1 MCEHTESSR
10 RAAPKPSLPVS
21 SPSLGVRLFPAMR
34 FDVTDTT
41 CLHLAGSG
49 PGPGYARWEDGH
61 CLLGARGGEG
71 HDRRTCA

>member
-10 RAAPKPSLPVS
+10 RVAPKPSFPVS

-41 CLHLAGSG
+41 RLHLAGQAPALG
-49 PGPGYARWEDGH
+49 THGWEDGH
-61 CLLGARGGEG
+61 CLLGARGGER